1 MWLNCDSFLT
11 PRNVTEIVKILV
23 FHQSNRTYLIFFYT
37 VYLYLSSLGGL
48 LIQINNVKIV
58 RYKVT
63 IFLIN

>member
-23 FHQSNRTYLIFFYT
+23 FHQNNRTYLIFFYT

-48 LIQINNVKIV
+48 LTQINNVKIV
-58 RYKVT
+58 GYKVT